1 MSEAEKKLKLFDE
14 MLSTMPNKK
23 DGVYMILEDV
33 RQEWQEKVNK
43 EHQTQH
49 NNQVKNNNHQNS
61 HFKAF

>member
-43 EHQTQH
+43 EHQIQH
-49 NNQVKNNNHQNS
+49 NNHIRKQQSSK
-61 HFKAF
+61 

>member
-1 MSEAEKKLKLFDE
+1 MSEAEKKLKMFDE

-43 EHQTQH
+43 EHQAQH
-49 NNQVKNNNHQNS
+49 NNRNKKQ
-61 HFKAF
+61 

>member
-33 RQEWQEKVNK
+33 RQEWLEKVNK

-49 NNQVKNNNHQNS
+49 NNQVKKQQSSN
-61 HFKAF
+61 

>member
-1 MSEAEKKLKLFDE
+1 MSEAEKKLKMFDE

-49 NNQVKNNNHQNS
+49 NNRNKKQ
-61 HFKAF
+61 